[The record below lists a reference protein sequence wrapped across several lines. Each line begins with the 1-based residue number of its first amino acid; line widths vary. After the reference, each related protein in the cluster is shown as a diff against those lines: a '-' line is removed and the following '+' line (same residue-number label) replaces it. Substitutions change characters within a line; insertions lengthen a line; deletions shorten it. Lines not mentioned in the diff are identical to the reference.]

1 MTSNEKRH
9 YPGGSK
15 GRVNRAGDSFRRGEE
30 TEEDTRILEEWRKA
44 HRHVLDAFRKLLGR
58 RTEGTEVIVAQR
70 HKRKST
76 IVDKLR
82 RRKVR
87 KLAEMNDVAGCR
99 LIFESVDDLYR
110 FRGEFRNARFRHK
123 LKNDDNA
130 DKYDYIKYP
139 KPETG
144 YRGVHDVYSY
154 ASGSVS
160 GNRYEGL
167 LVEIQYRTHVQHAWA
182 TAVEVVGFVTENEP
196 KFGRGDDRFRE
207 IFRYASEILARA
219 FENEKSCL
227 KGLGDEEVVRGFDDL
242 DSELKF
248 IEMLGGLD
256 VAGEEGL
263 RGKNVILVFEENDL
277 RVKSF
282 VRAPEALE
290 ELFRL
295 EKENPGKDIVLVR
308 GDRGRDVRVAFRNY
322 FSDASDFTGK
332 IREGRRLLTSDLSSY
347 FESYEL
353 TESFTHGET
362 RSAEKMPEGELIST
376 DEVPELGFTEHWRHY
391 TKRYVRETDASE
403 DANE

>member
-1 MTSNEKRH
+1 M
-9 YPGGSK
+9 
-15 GRVNRAGDSFRRGEE
+15 NRAGDSFRRGEE

-58 RTEGTEVIVAQR
+58 RTEGTEVVVAQR

-99 LIFESVDDLYR
+99 LIFESIDDLYE
-110 FRGEFRNARFRHK
+110 FRGEFRNARFKHK

-160 GNRYEGL
+160 GKRYEGL

-196 KFGRGDDRFRE
+196 KFERGDDRFRE

-227 KGLGDEEVVRGFDDL
+227 KDLGDEEVVRGFDDL
-242 DSELKF
+242 DSELRF

-256 VAGEEGL
+256 VAGQEGL
-263 RGKNVILVFEENDL
+263 MGKNVILVFEENDL

-391 TKRYVRETDASE
+391 TKRYVRETDTSE

>member
-1 MTSNEKRH
+1 M
-9 YPGGSK
+9 
-15 GRVNRAGDSFRRGEE
+15 NRAGDSFRRGEE

-58 RTEGTEVIVAQR
+58 RTEGTEVVVAQR

-99 LIFESVDDLYR
+99 LIFESIDDLYE
-110 FRGEFRNARFRHK
+110 FRGEFRNARFKHK

-160 GNRYEGL
+160 GKRYEGL

-196 KFGRGDDRFRE
+196 KFERGDDRFRE

-227 KGLGDEEVVRGFDDL
+227 KDLGDEEVVRGFDDL
-242 DSELKF
+242 DSELRF

-256 VAGEEGL
+256 VAGQEGL
-263 RGKNVILVFEENDL
+263 MGKNVILVFEENDL

-391 TKRYVRETDASE
+391 TKRYVRETDPSE

>member
-1 MTSNEKRH
+1 M
-9 YPGGSK
+9 
-15 GRVNRAGDSFRRGEE
+15 NRAGDNFRRGKE
-30 TEEDTRILEEWRKA
+30 TEEDVRTLEEWRKA

-58 RTEGTEVIVAQR
+58 RTEGTEVVVAQR
-70 HKRKST
+70 HKRRST

-99 LIFESVDDLYR
+99 LIFESIDDLYE
-110 FRGEFRNARFRHK
+110 FRGKFRNARLKHK
-123 LKNDDNA
+123 LKNEDA
-130 DKYDYIKYP
+130 DKYDYIKFP

-154 ASGSVS
+154 SSGSVS
-160 GNRYEGL
+160 GKRYQGL

-196 KFGRGDDRFRE
+196 KFEKGDDRFLE

-227 KGLGDEEVVRGFDDL
+227 KDLGDEEVVRGFDGL
-242 DSELKF
+242 NSELKF
-248 IEMLGGLD
+248 IEMLVGLD
-256 VAGEEGL
+256 MSGEKEL
-263 RGKNVILVFEENDL
+263 RRKNVILVFEENEL

-282 VRAPEALE
+282 ARAPEALE

-295 EKENPGKDIVLVR
+295 EKENPDKDIVLVR

-322 FSDASDFTGK
+322 FSDASDFTGR
-332 IREGRRLLTSDLSSY
+332 IREGRRLLASDLSSY

-353 TESFTHGET
+353 TESFTRET
-362 RSAEKMPEGELIST
+362 GSAEKMPEGGLVST
-376 DEVPELGFTEHWRHY
+376 DEVPEFGFAEDWRHY
-391 TKRYVRETDASE
+391 TKRYVLETDTGG

>member
-1 MTSNEKRH
+1 M
-9 YPGGSK
+9 
-15 GRVNRAGDSFRRGEE
+15 NRAGDSFRRGKE

-58 RTEGTEVIVAQR
+58 RTEGTEVVVAQR

-99 LIFESVDDLYR
+99 LIFESIDDLYE
-110 FRGEFRNARFRHK
+110 FRGEFRNARFKHK

-160 GNRYEGL
+160 GKRYEGL

-196 KFGRGDDRFRE
+196 KFERGDARFRE

-227 KGLGDEEVVRGFDDL
+227 KDLGDEEVVRGFDDL
-242 DSELKF
+242 DSELRF

-256 VAGEEGL
+256 VAGQEGL
-263 RGKNVILVFEENDL
+263 MGKNVILVFEENDL

-362 RSAEKMPEGELIST
+362 RAAEKMPEGELIST